1 MIYRLMLL
9 PVTFS
14 DLKEHFSYFVS
25 YFKNKVIL
33 SLLPV
38 FFFILNSPCCFP
50 QVLLLSHRNKS
61 EKKTFLVMIKVTVS
75 NLFFELIDLE

>member
-38 FFFILNSPCCFP
+38 FFSF
-50 QVLLLSHRNKS
+50 
-61 EKKTFLVMIKVTVS
+61 
-75 NLFFELIDLE
+75 